1 MARQRLVVIGNG
13 MAGLRLLEEIVER
26 APQAFDITVA
36 GAEPVA
42 AYNRVLLSSLLAGET
57 AACDV
62 LLRPSQWYRAH
73 GIALCTGQAA
83 HGVDMA
89 RRRVMFADG
98 SAAPFDILV
107 LATGSDPVTLPIP
120 GAGLPGVA
128 TFRTLADVAAFE
140 RFAASGRP
148 AVVIGGGLLGI
159 EAACG
164 LARRGVA
171 VTLVHLMDRLME
183 RQLDAE
189 AAALLAAAISAQ
201 GVRVVLG
208 ANTRAV
214 RGTSEVEAIE
224 LADGR
229 ELACGLVVMAI
240 GIHPRTALATSA
252 GVRVGRGIIVDD
264 QMRTSAEG
272 VFAIGECAEH
282 NGICYGLIEPCYEQA
297 KVAALSIL
305 GHAPAGYAG
314 SVLATNLK
322 VSGVPVYSIGD
333 FDGPRLDSIIVRD
346 AGTPAYRK
354 LVTRDGRLTGAVLVG
369 DTGDAMWYAGLVR
382 SGAPV
387 AAFRDA
393 LAFGQAYAEAA

>member
-73 GIALCTGQAA
+73 GIALRTGQVARA
-83 HGVDMA
+83 VDMA
-89 RRRVMFADG
+89 RRRVTFADG
-98 SAAPFDILV
+98 SAVPFDILV
-107 LATGSDPVTLPIP
+107 LATGSDPMTLPIP

-229 ELACGLVVMAI
+229 ELACGLLVMAI

-264 QMRTSAEG
+264 QMQTSAEG

-282 NGICYGLIEPCYEQA
+282 NGICYGLVEPCYEQA

-354 LVTRDGRLTGAVLVG
+354 LVTRDGRLAGAVLVG
-369 DTGDAMWYAGLVR
+369 DTGDAMWYADLVR